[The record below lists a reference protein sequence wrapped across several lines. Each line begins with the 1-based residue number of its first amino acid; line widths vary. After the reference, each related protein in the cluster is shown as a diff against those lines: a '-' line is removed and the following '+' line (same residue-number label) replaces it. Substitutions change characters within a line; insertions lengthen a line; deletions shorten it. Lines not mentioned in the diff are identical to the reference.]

1 MPLDRLQKILARH
14 GFGSRRRAEALIH
27 AGRVHVDGE
36 PALIGQR
43 ADPTGSRITVDGAPL
58 TTEEPAL
65 TLMLHKPTDVVVSAV
80 DERGRRT
87 VFDLLGQVP
96 AALRHVG
103 RLDRD
108 SEGLLLLTT
117 DGELAHRLAHPR
129 HEVAKIYEALVD
141 GRPNAAALA
150 QLRAGIELD
159 DGPTRPAKAELL
171 FREGGGSGEGAD
183 GAWIRL
189 VLHEGRKRQVR
200 RMLAAVGHPVRR
212 LIRTRVG
219 TLELGDLPP
228 GEARPLTAV
237 EERALRASVGLDTA
251 ADAVADAAVD
261 AAGAPS
267 LSSPRPTG
275 RRAPEEHPI
284 SSEPTAAF
292 ESIASASIARSVAI
306 DGPTASGK
314 SVVGRALAER
324 LGYGFLDTGLMY
336 RACTLAVL
344 ESGTDPEDEDT
355 VAALV
360 RSLDLDVRWPEP
372 ATPRV
377 VLAGDDVTDRLR
389 EPEIEATVSLI
400 SRVPAVRDELVRR
413 QRAFAARS
421 PIVMSGRDIGARVLT
436 EARTKLFLDASLA
449 VRAARR
455 LAEEDEAG
463 RGSDLARVSAETER
477 RDALDATG
485 KRAIRPEQA
494 APDAIVIDTDG
505 LSVDEVVA
513 HALGAYERA
522 NEA

>member
-1 MPLDRLQKILARH
+1 MPLDRLQKILARR
-14 GFGSRRRAEALIH
+14 GFGSRRKAEALIR
-27 AGRVHVDGE
+27 AGRVHVDGA
-36 PALIGQR
+36 PAVIGQR
-43 ADPTGSRITVDGAPL
+43 ADPAASRITVDGAPL
-58 TTEEPAL
+58 TAEQPAL
-65 TLMLHKPTDVVVSAV
+65 TIMLHKPPDVVVSAV

-87 VFDLLGQVP
+87 VFELIGEVP
-96 AALRHVG
+96 AGLRHVG

-141 GRPNAAALA
+141 GRPSAATLA
-150 QLRAGIELD
+150 RLRAGIGLD
-159 DGPTRPAKAELL
+159 DGPTRPAEAELL
-171 FREGGGSGEGAD
+171 FREGGGAGEGGAAAE
-183 GAWIRL
+183 GAWVRL

-228 GEARPLTAV
+228 GEARPLTAR
-237 EERALRASVGLDTA
+237 EEETLRAAVGLDTA
-251 ADAVADAAVD
+251 AAAVLD

-275 RRAPEEHPI
+275 RCAPEEHPI
-284 SSEPTAAF
+284 SSDSTPAP
-292 ESIASASIARSVAI
+292 ESVASASIARSVAI

-314 SVVGRALAER
+314 SVVGRALAVR

-344 ESGTDPEDEDT
+344 ESGTGPEDEGA

-360 RSLDLDVRWPEP
+360 RALDLDVRWPEP

-377 VLAGDDVTDRLR
+377 VLAGDDVTARLR
-389 EPEIEATVSLI
+389 EPAIEATVSLI
-400 SRVPAVRDELVRR
+400 SRVPDVRDELVRR
-413 QRAFAARS
+413 QRGFAARS
-421 PIVMSGRDIGARVLT
+421 PIVMSGRDIGTRVLA

-455 LAEEDEAG
+455 LAEEDAAG
-463 RGSDLARVSAETER
+463 RGSDLARVRAETER

-494 APDAIVIDTDG
+494 APDATVIDTDG

-513 HALGAYERA
+513 RALEAYELA
-522 NEA
+522 SKA